1 MNQKQKEMKWLNNGW
16 QLSHESKTFLENLR
30 VYLFSNGKN
39 PKEIEEITEELEIH
53 LLEAEKDGKSIE
65 KIIGKSPKEYMEML
79 SNEMVIDY
87 RTWMKYIC
95 LIIFGSFS
103 FTIFPDLLNGNLS
116 YSILEIFGHI
126 LIGIIFIAAVL
137 TGFKLTAT
145 TPQSV
150 KKTNNHTY
158 SSYAA
163 ANRPVHWLDLPE
175 QSHRYASH
183 SVWSRWKHYNR
194 SNYRLAHYRHVLLG
208 KNMDPPHHHILV
220 NTAGLFLATDTF
232 TAGATVTNQYTYY
245 LWRSCNLS
253 LVIS

>member
-1 MNQKQKEMKWLNNGW
+1 MNNGW

-150 KKTNNHTY
+150 KKQTITLTLVMLLPIALFIGLIYLNRVIDTPVIQFG
-158 SSYAA
+158 AA
-163 ANRPVHWLDLPE
+163 GSIIIGVITALLIIGMSFWAKTWTLLIIISLLTLPDYFLQLTHLQQGQQLLISTLITFGGVVIYLWLSAKLE
-175 QSHRYASH
+175 KNKSHR
-183 SVWSRWKHYNR
+183 
-194 SNYRLAHYRHVLLG
+194 
-208 KNMDPPHHHILV
+208 
-220 NTAGLFLATDTF
+220 
-232 TAGATVTNQYTYY
+232 
-245 LWRSCNLS
+245 
-253 LVIS
+253 